1 MKQIVCPI
9 SNERVNERLTRLNA
23 LFTVLLVTAG
33 FVFNSVWFPLLLTL
47 DFFMRAFSSSKYSI
61 VNNASLAVVSV
72 LQLTKKTTD
81 KAPKIFAARMGF
93 LMTLAIAICF
103 VLQFNTAA
111 IVISAMLIFFA
122 TLEFA
127 FGFCVGCLIY
137 TYFILPMFKSN

>member
-9 SNERVNERLTRLNA
+9 SNEQVNERLTRLNA

-33 FVFNSVWFPLLLTL
+33 FVFNSVLFPLLLTF
-47 DFFMRAFSSSKYSI
+47 DFFIRSFASSKYSP
-61 VNNASLAVVSV
+61 VNFASAGVARL
-72 LQLTKKTTD
+72 LQLRKKSID

-103 VLQFNTAA
+103 LLQFNTAA
-111 IVISAMLIFFA
+111 VVIASMLVFFA

-127 FGFCVGCLIY
+127 FGICVGCYIY
-137 TYFILPMFKSN
+137 TYLILPAYR